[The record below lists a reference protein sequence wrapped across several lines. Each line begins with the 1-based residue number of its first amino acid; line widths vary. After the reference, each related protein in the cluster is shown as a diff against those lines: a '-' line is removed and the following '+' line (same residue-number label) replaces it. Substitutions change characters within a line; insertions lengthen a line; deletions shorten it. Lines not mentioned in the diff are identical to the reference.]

1 MAWTASAV
9 FTQWILNP
17 LWQGN
22 AGTPTGYVKL
32 STDTVKCA
40 LFGTTA
46 SMTPD
51 KNATVA
57 TTGYNSATSQWVV
70 ANEKTGSSEWVAGG
84 RALVNDAITAG
95 SGFVMY
101 DADDLTGAA
110 SITMSGVAGCLIY
123 DDSITAGT
131 VADQGVSYNWFGG
144 DQSVTAGTF
153 SVAFH
158 ANGVAR
164 FTN

>member
-1 MAWTASAV
+1 MAWTGSAV

-17 LWQGN
+17 LWQGTS
-22 AGTPTGYVKL
+22 GGPTGYVKL
-32 STDTVKCA
+32 STDTAKCA

-51 KNATVA
+51 KNAVVGQ
-57 TTGYNSATSQWVV
+57 TGYNSGSSQWLT

-84 RALVNDAITAG
+84 RALANDAITAG
-95 SGFVMY
+95 TGFVMY
-101 DADDLTGAA
+101 DADDLTGSA

-123 DDSITAGT
+123 DDTITAGT

-158 ANGVAR
+158 ANGVCR

>member
-1 MAWTASAV
+1 MAWTGSSV

-17 LWQGN
+17 MFSSN
-22 AGTPTGYVKL
+22 AVNPTGYVDL
-32 STDTVKCA
+32 PTDDIRCA

-70 ANEKTGSSEWVAGG
+70 ANEKTGASEWVAGG
-84 RALVNDAITAG
+84 RALASDAITAG
-95 SGFVMY
+95 AGFVMY
-101 DADDLTGAA
+101 DAADLTGVA
-110 SITMSGVAGCLIY
+110 SLTISGVAGCLIY
-123 DDSITAGT
+123 DNTISGGT
-131 VADQGVSYNWFGG
+131 VAKQGVCFNWFGS

-158 ANGVAR
+158 PDGICR

>member
-1 MAWTASAV
+1 MAWTGSAV

-17 LWQGN
+17 MFQDP
-22 AGTPTGYVKL
+22 ATPPTGYN
-32 STDTVKCA
+32 SPPTDVVKCA

-46 SMTPD
+46 GMTPD
-51 KNATVA
+51 KNAVVGQ
-57 TTGYNSATSQWVV
+57 TGYNSASSQWVV
-70 ANEKTGSSEWVAGG
+70 ANEKTGASEWVAGG
-84 RALVNDAITAG
+84 RALASDAVTAG
-95 SGFVMY
+95 TGFVMY
-101 DADDLTGAA
+101 DAADLTGSA

-123 DDSITAGT
+123 DDDITAGT
-131 VADQGVSYNWFGG
+131 VADQGICYNWFGG

-158 ANGVAR
+158 ANGVCR